1 MINLIAAIG
10 LGNELGYKNQL
21 LCSLPNDMKRFKEIT
36 TGQFCV
42 MGRKTYESIGK
53 PLPNRHNVIVTRNVK
68 YQASPETY
76 VYTSLE
82 EVIFE
87 YKAYNNNE
95 NELFIIGGEQIYKQA
110 LEYAERIYL
119 TIIDHAFPKADA
131 YFPQFDITEWEII
144 SHEQHKMDNDHLY
157 NFHFV
162 TYQRKTKN
170 K

>member
-10 LGNELGYKNQL
+10 LNNELGYKNQL
-21 LCSLPNDMKRFKEIT
+21 LCKLPNDLKRFKELT

-42 MGRKTYESIGK
+42 IGRKTYESIGQ
-53 PLPNRHNVIVTRNVK
+53 PLPNRHNVIVTRNNK
-68 YQASPETY
+68 YQAPPETY

-95 NELFIIGGEQIYKQA
+95 NELFICGGSQVYKQA

-119 TIIDHAFPKADA
+119 TIIDHAFSKADT
-131 YFPQFDITEWEII
+131 YFPQFDIAEWNII
-144 SHEQHKMDNDHLY
+144 DHEKHKMDDNHLY
-157 NFHFV
+157 NYYFV
-162 TYQRKTKN
+162 TYQRKNKN